1 MRKISRIILII
12 SLIVTLIHPVYAEP
26 FTAPDVPESGQAY
39 MPEAADNFGDGLLYI
54 IKAAISVIKPGIA
67 KAAGLCVSVIAV
79 VMLTSLL
86 CGVTEKIQ
94 QLCRVCT
101 AVGIG
106 ILLLRTANTLINQGA
121 ATVQELSEYGKLLVP
136 VMTAALAAQG
146 GVNSS
151 TALYAGT
158 TVFSSILTVVIARLI
173 IPLIYVF
180 LCLAI
185 GNSAVGD
192 DALKK
197 MRNFIKWIM
206 TWILK
211 GVLYIFTGY
220 ISITGV
226 VGGSADASM
235 LKATK
240 LAISGSVPVV
250 GGILSDA
257 SESIIVSASIMKNAA
272 GVYGVLAIVATW
284 IGPFLE
290 IGVQYLMMKVTAAIC
305 ETFGLKSATALLQD
319 YSTAMGF
326 VLAMICSICVLL
338 LIGVVCFMKGV
349 T

>member
-1 MRKISRIILII
+1 MRKLTRILFIILWIVV
-12 SLIVTLIHPVYAEP
+12 LIQPVCAET
-26 FTAPDVPESGQAY
+26 FTAPEVPESGQDY
-39 MPEAADNFGDGLLYI
+39 MPETTDSFGEGLLYI
-54 IKAAISVIKPGIA
+54 IKSAISAIKPGIA
-67 KAAGLCVSVIAV
+67 KAAGLCVSVVAV

-86 CGVTEKIQ
+86 CGVTAKVQ
-94 QLCRVCT
+94 QICRIST

-106 ILLLRTANTLINQGA
+106 ILLLRTANILIDQGT
-121 ATVQELSEYGKLLVP
+121 ATVQELSEYGKLLLP

-146 GVNSS
+146 GVSSS

-158 TVFSSILTVVIARLI
+158 SIFSSVLTTLIAHLI
-173 IPLIYVF
+173 IPLVYVF

-185 GNSAVGD
+185 GNSALGD
-192 DALKK
+192 DILKRL
-197 MRNFIKWIM
+197 RNFVKWII

-211 GVLYIFTGY
+211 GILYIFTGY

-226 VGGSADASM
+226 VGGSADASVV
-235 LKATK
+235 KAAK

-257 SESIIVSASIMKNAA
+257 SESIIVSAGIMKNAA
-272 GVYGVLAIVATW
+272 GVYGILAIMAVW

-290 IGVQYLMMKVTAAIC
+290 IVVQYLMMKVTAAIC
-305 ETFGLKSATALLQD
+305 ETFGLKGVTELLQD
-319 YSTAMGF
+319 FSTAMGF
-326 VLAMICSICVLL
+326 VLAMICSISVLL